1 MASIEILMGPSL
13 TRRSVEAFPL
23 LPGLVVHKAPDAPG
37 RDLYNVTH
45 RVSGL
50 AILTHVPEQHIP
62 AAQRMLGDACWTCMP
77 DDIFESEEYYSLIR
91 TVLQIVRGRDVLR
104 HVGDEDRR
112 RCNPTPDWGFFPTVT
127 TPLIHSEDRAGR
139 GEVVVRYDE
148 LQQLVR
154 EGHRQ
159 GRTPAMLVQV
169 GTREDV
175 AVVPFDVFPRG
186 FFTNLRLTLADA
198 TIRGYVVVTAPMAER
213 AVRGYCTR
221 VSFGKDRFV
230 VLGYLPFL
238 RLVKRGLS

>member
-1 MASIEILMGPSL
+1 MASIEILMGPNL
-13 TRRSVEAFPL
+13 VRRSVEALPL

-62 AAQRMLGDACWTCMP
+62 VAQRMLGDACWTTMP
-77 DDIFESEEYYSLIR
+77 DEIFENSEYYLLIR
-91 TVLQIVRGRDVLR
+91 TVLQVVRGEDVLR
-104 HVGDEDRR
+104 HVEDENRR
-112 RCNPTPDWGFFPTVT
+112 RCDPTPNWGFFPTVT
-127 TPLIHSEDRAGR
+127 TPLIHSEDRVGE
-139 GEVVVRYDE
+139 GEVVVRYAD
-148 LQQLVR
+148 LQRLMLEGR
-154 EGHRQ
+154 EQSRI
-159 GRTPAMLVQV
+159 PVMLLQV
-169 GTREDV
+169 GSGEDM
-175 AVVPFDVFPRG
+175 AVVPANMFPRG
-186 FFTNLRLTLADA
+186 FFQDLRLTLVDA
-198 TIRGYVVVTAPMAER
+198 TFRGHVVITAKMSER